1 MRSWRLAPLLV
12 LVGSGIS
19 RAEVFVD
26 VLGGGLNTGRANVD
40 WVEETNGVPTASGSL
55 QTTLKKGNVI
65 GLRGGGWFDTAP
77 GFGLG
82 MELSHGKLE
91 GDGVEALVF
100 PMSFFVGGR
109 IRLFADAKYPN
120 GRLQPYALGGVSIIY
135 TRLQLDSAVLGWS
148 GMAGDD
154 YGEKPPTGAYLALGA
169 AGALTPNLFLFAE
182 LRPGTLSGS
191 DDEILSYILPSI
203 HRRIDFSFHSTR
215 WVVGVSRRFTVPTG
229 ARPAPPAPPRP
240 TPPSPPPST
249 EELQF

>member
-1 MRSWRLAPLLV
+1 MRPWVLAPLLA

-19 RAEVFVD
+19 RAEVYVD
-26 VLGGGLNTGRANVD
+26 VLGGGLNTGRASVD

-55 QTTLKKGNVI
+55 QTPLKNGNVV
-65 GLRGGGWFDTAP
+65 GLRGGGWLETAP
-77 GFGLG
+77 SFGLG

-91 GDGVEALVF
+91 GEGVEALVF

-109 IRLFADAKYPN
+109 VRLFANAKYPN
-120 GRLQPYALGGVSIIY
+120 GRLQPYALGGLSIIY
-135 TRLQLDSAVLGWS
+135 TRLKLDSAVLGWS

-169 AGALTPNLFLFAE
+169 AGAVTPNLFIFAE

-203 HRRIDFSFHSTR
+203 HRRIEFSFHSTR
-215 WVVGVSRRFTVPTG
+215 WVVGISRRFTVPTG
-229 ARPAPPAPPRP
+229 ARPAAPA
-240 TPPSPPPST
+240 TPPFPAPPPST
-249 EELQF
+249 EELRF